1 MRSKGVWQ
9 KVKLVSPTSS
19 ETSSES
25 LIVRSA
31 PQQTGPSEQAE
42 QAALAEQ
49 TGSGVASLVWLHT
62 PREWSLVGL
71 FVCLAVVVIPVLNLL
86 PADSALHFP
95 DYLIPL
101 LGKFVCYALVALA
114 VDLIWGYAGILSLGH
129 GVFFALG
136 GYAMGMYLMRTIGTE
151 GVYRSEL
158 PDFMVFLDWQAL
170 PWYWY
175 GFSNFGFAL
184 LMALLVPGVL
194 AYVFGFFAFR
204 SRIRGVYFS
213 IITQALT
220 YALMLLFFR
229 NDTGFGGNN
238 GLTDFKRI
246 VGFSLQE
253 QSTKLG
259 LYMISVAVLVAAY
272 LGCRYLVVSK
282 LGRVLTAVRDAES
295 RLMFCGYNPHGYK
308 LFLWTLSAVL
318 CGLAGALYVPQV
330 GIINPS
336 EMQPSNSIEMAIWV
350 AVGGRGTLSG
360 ALLGAFLINGA
371 KSWCTAAFPDLWLYI
386 LGTVFI
392 VVTLFLPHG
401 VIGLFRSSDE
411 ATQP

>member
-1 MRSKGVWQ
+1 M
-9 KVKLVSPTSS
+9 S
-19 ETSSES
+19 ETSPDPLVVGTPAQRQNEQDS
-25 LIVRSA
+25 SA
-31 PQQTGPSEQAE
+31 PT
-42 QAALAEQ
+42 AL
-49 TGSGVASLVWLHT
+49 LRLHT
-62 PREWSLVGL
+62 RREWSLIGL
-71 FVCLAVVVIPVLNLL
+71 LLVLGVIVIPSLNLL
-86 PADSALHFP
+86 PVDSALHFP

-101 LGKFVCYALVALA
+101 LGKFMCYALVALA

-136 GYAMGMYLMRTIGTE
+136 GYAMGMYLMRAIGTE

-158 PDFMVFLDWQAL
+158 PDFMVFLDWKEL

-184 LMALLVPGVL
+184 GMALLVPGIL
-194 AYVFGFFAFR
+194 AYIFGFFAFR

-213 IITQALT
+213 IITQAMT

-238 GLTDFKRI
+238 GLTDFKRLL
-246 VGFSLQE
+246 GFSLQAHP
-253 QSTKLG
+253 TKLG
-259 LYMISVAVLVAAY
+259 LYVTSVVVLVLAY
-272 LGCRYLVVSK
+272 LGCRYLVTSK
-282 LGRVLTAVRDAES
+282 LGRVLMAVRDAES
-295 RLMFCGYNPHGYK
+295 RLMFCGYNPHSYK
-308 LFLWTLSAVL
+308 LFLWTISAML

-371 KSWCTAAFPDLWLYI
+371 KSWCTAALPYLWLYI
-386 LGTVFI
+386 LGAMFI
-392 VVTLFLPHG
+392 IVTLFLPRG
-401 VIGLFRSSDE
+401 VAGLFRRNAESKTGE
-411 ATQP
+411 T